1 MVINNNS
8 VEQINVALL
17 DIEKKLKTITL
28 DAKELNTLQNT
39 VDLIRRSLNETK
51 SGLTSGN
58 TYNINITGNA
68 TSATYA
74 TNAGNATSA
83 TNATNAIN
91 ADKATK
97 DANGDVIN
105 TTYQKAADM
114 DDYQEVSEKDT
125 KAGYVKCDQTAN
137 GSYILVATVSN
148 GNVTYS
154 WQART

>member
-83 TNATNAIN
+83 TNA
-91 ADKATK
+91 DRATK

-105 TTYQKAADM
+105 TTYQKADDM

-125 KAGYVKCDQTAN
+125 KAGYVHCDKTAN
-137 GSYILVATVSN
+137 GTYILVATVVN
-148 GNVTYS
+148 GSVTYS

>member
-17 DIEKKLKTITL
+17 DIEKKLKNITL

-83 TNATNAIN
+83 TNATYATN

-125 KAGYVKCDQTAN
+125 KAGYVHCDQTAN
-137 GSYILVATVSN
+137 GSYILVATVFN
-148 GNVTYS
+148 GSITYS
-154 WQART
+154 WQARA

>member
-39 VDLIRRSLNETK
+39 VNLIKRSLNETK

-74 TNAGNATSA
+74 TNAGNATYA
-83 TNATNAIN
+83 TN

-125 KAGYVKCDQTAN
+125 KAGYVHCDKTAN

-148 GNVTYS
+148 GSITYS

>member
-74 TNAGNATSA
+74 TNAGNATYA
-83 TNATNAIN
+83 TN

-97 DANGDVIN
+97 DANGNVIN

-125 KAGYVKCDQTAN
+125 KAGYVHCDKTAN
-137 GSYILVATVSN
+137 GTYILVATVAN
-148 GNVTYS
+148 GSVTYS

>member
-39 VDLIRRSLNETK
+39 VNLIKRSLNETK

-74 TNAGNATSA
+74 TNAGNATYA
-83 TNATNAIN
+83 TN

-125 KAGYVKCDQTAN
+125 KAGYVHCDKTAN

-148 GNVTYS
+148 GSVTYS

>member
-39 VDLIRRSLNETK
+39 VDSIRRSLNETK

-83 TNATNAIN
+83 TSATN

-114 DDYQEVSEKDT
+114 DDYQEVSEKDS
-125 KAGYVKCDQTAN
+125 KAGYAKCDQTSN

>member
-1 MVINNNS
+1 MVINDNS

-105 TTYQKAADM
+105 TTYQKA
-114 DDYQEVSEKDT
+114 SEKDT
-125 KAGYVKCDQTAN
+125 KAGYVHCDQTAN

-148 GNVTYS
+148 GSITYS

>member
-1 MVINNNS
+1 MIINDNT

-17 DIEKKLKTITL
+17 DIEKKLKGITL

-51 SGLTSGN
+51 SGLTSGE

-68 TSATYA
+68 TSASYA

-83 TNATNAIN
+83 TNATNATN
-91 ADKATK
+91 ADKAIK

-105 TTYQKAADM
+105 TTYQKITDM
-114 DDYQEVSEKDT
+114 DDYQEVSEKDN
-125 KAGYVKCDQTAN
+125 KAGYAKCDQTAN
-137 GSYILVATVSN
+137 GSYILVATVSG